1 MKKIIILALTILC
14 LFSVGCNREGGNSS
28 ESKIRIYGTV
38 TALGEPVPDCSIEVR
53 QFGAGATYSNTITGM
68 DGTYEVSFVPRD
80 LNIDAFGAD
89 VVVEVSLYGQSLKT
103 KRLDHIQPGSSLHC
117 DFDISEYFY

>member
-1 MKKIIILALTILC
+1 MKKLLLLATTILC
-14 LFSVGCNREGGNSS
+14 LFAVGCNKDEDNRI
-28 ESKIRIYGTV
+28 KIYGTV
-38 TALGEPVPDCSIEVR
+38 TALGEPVPDCSIDVS
-53 QFGAGATYSNTITGM
+53 QFAGATYSNTITGM

-80 LNIDAFGAD
+80 LNVDAFGAD